1 MPPKKKEEEVKKVIL
16 GRASNTLRMGL
27 VGLPNV
33 GKSTT
38 FNILSNLSVPAE
50 NFPFC
55 TIDPNLAKIF
65 IPDKRFDKL
74 LEMYRPKSEV
84 GATITITD
92 IAGLVKGA
100 SEGAGLGNAFLSHIA
115 AVDGIYHV
123 VRAFDNEEIIHEE
136 GDVDP
141 IRDMD
146 IIHGELIAKDIQTLK
161 PKIDDLEKVIKRTNA
176 KVARDEMEVL
186 QRVEVLLK
194 ATKNVRDGEWSA
206 KDIEWLNNHN
216 FITAKPVVYIVNI
229 SEEDY
234 VKKKNKYLPKIL
246 KWIQEHGGGPMIP
259 FSAEFEKKVI
269 SEGTDPE
276 IRKKIADGLGAP
288 SAIPKMIKTG
298 YVTLRLIHYFTAGED
313 EVKCW
318 TIREGTKGP
327 QAAGVIHTDF
337 ERGFICAEV
346 MKFEDLER
354 LGSESAVKAEGLYR
368 QQGKEYEVLDGDIIY
383 FKFNV
388 TAQPKKVAK

>member
-33 GKSTT
+33 GKSTI

-55 TIDPNLAKIF
+55 TIDPNLAKVF

-74 LEMYRPKSEV
+74 LEMYHPKSEV

-92 IAGLVKGA
+92 IAGIVKGA

-123 VRAFDNEEIIHEE
+123 VRAFDGEEIIHEE

-146 IIHGELIAKDIQTLK
+146 IIHGELIAKDIQNLK
-161 PKIDDLEKVIKRTNA
+161 AKIDDLDKIIKRTNGKAA
-176 KVARDEMEVL
+176 KDEMEVL
-186 QRVEVLLK
+186 VKVDALLK
-194 ATKNVRDGEWSA
+194 NLKNVRDGEWTA
-206 KDIEWLNNHN
+206 KEVEVLNNHY
-216 FITAKPVVYIVNI
+216 FISAKPVVYVVNI
-229 SEEDY
+229 SQEDY
-234 VKKKNKYLPKIL
+234 IKKKNKYLPKIQ
-246 KWIQEHGGGPMIP
+246 KWIMEHGGGPMIP
-259 FSAEFEKKVI
+259 FSAEFEKAVVCQGLDV
-269 SEGTDPE
+269 EV
-276 IRKKIADGLGAP
+276 RRKIAEELGAP
-288 SAIPKMIKTG
+288 SCIAKLIKTG
-298 YVTLRLIHYFTAGED
+298 YVTIRLIHYFTAGED

-318 TIREGTKGP
+318 TIREGTKAPG
-327 QAAGVIHTDF
+327 AAGVIHTDF
-337 ERGFICAEV
+337 ERGFICAEI

-354 LGSESAVKAEGLYR
+354 LGSEQAVKSEGLYR
-368 QQGKEYEVLDGDIIY
+368 Q
-383 FKFNV
+383 
-388 TAQPKKVAK
+388 